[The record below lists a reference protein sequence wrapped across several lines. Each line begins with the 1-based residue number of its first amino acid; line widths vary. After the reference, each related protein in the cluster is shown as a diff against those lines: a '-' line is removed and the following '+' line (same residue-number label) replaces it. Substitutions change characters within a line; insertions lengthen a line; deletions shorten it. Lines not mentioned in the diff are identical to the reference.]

1 MNNLVGTYIIN
12 YHRRHHHDNLAL
24 SVVFSHKTHSFSCP
38 PPCSEYNRI
47 QAKKCRIRKKSVT
60 CILEESLE
68 KLQYENTLLKEFL
81 YKKIGRK
88 QTTKYLEG
96 MKAFH
101 DDNESLIHALRQR
114 RNLILDDKTIIFLQN
129 LSR

>member
-1 MNNLVGTYIIN
+1 
-12 YHRRHHHDNLAL
+12 
-24 SVVFSHKTHSFSCP
+24 
-38 PPCSEYNRI
+38 
-47 QAKKCRIRKKSVT
+47 
-60 CILEESLE
+60 
-68 KLQYENTLLKEFL
+68 LQYENTLLKEFL